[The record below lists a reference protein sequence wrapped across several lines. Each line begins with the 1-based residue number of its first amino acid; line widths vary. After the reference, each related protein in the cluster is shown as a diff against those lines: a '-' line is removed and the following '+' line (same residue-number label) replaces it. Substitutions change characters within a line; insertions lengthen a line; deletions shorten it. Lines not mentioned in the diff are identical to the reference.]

1 MARSQPSQ
9 SQFFEVENDLL
20 SSLVGDYYGDEVY
33 RVFNVFRA
41 CVNGVLIFI
50 PSFIP

>member
-20 SSLVGDYYGDEVY
+20 SSLVGDYYGDEEGRTLQY
-33 RVFNVFRA
+33 FQAFYIR
-41 CVNGVLIFI
+41 FI
-50 PSFIP
+50 S